1 MKKTNFA
8 FMAFA
13 SGKESTEGNAVKRY
27 IGVGSVFV
35 LAVNPNKAELE
46 KLYNTQ
52 LENDPEY
59 LGEVEVGEDK
69 HKVQNVRLDFI
80 VKTDAEKCGGIE
92 FTTKVAFFIRKE
104 YRYNRNQTKVQ
115 VIDKYGRTAWVTV
128 EQAKAHEI
136 PVYKNGPANIDK
148 DFRPAY
154 HGEEELTNFI
164 KAYLNIPNVM
174 KYVNNTWVMVDKP
187 EDCEARLESIAEY
200 FKGNFKELRD
210 VIALQPN
217 NKVKVLFGV
226 RTTDDNKQYQAV
238 YNQMFLK
245 NNITDYS
252 KLDADLQERKAAGAY
267 PTTEFTV
274 GDLKEYDVEST
285 DLSNSGAAG
294 LGLVEPLD
302 AMPVTPTTPHVDG
315 VYINNLKATGANI
328 AALLSGLPESIVQN
342 VVLQDVEIESQMGI
356 QARYVSGAIINTKV
370 ESADGKP
377 IVRGPDYRMREAR

>member
-8 FMAFA
+8 FMAF
-13 SGKESTEGNAVKRY
+13 SKGTESTEGSVVKRY
-27 IGVGSVFV
+27 QGVGSVFV

-52 LENDPEY
+52 IENDPEY
-59 LGEVEVGEDK
+59 LSEVEVGEDK

-80 VKTDAEKCGGIE
+80 VKTDPEKCGGIE

-104 YRYNRNQTKVQ
+104 YRYNRDNTKVQ

-136 PVYKNGPANIDK
+136 PMYKNGPANLDK
-148 DFRPAY
+148 DYRPCFY
-154 HGEEELTNFI
+154 GEEELTNFL

-187 EDCEARLESIAEY
+187 EDCEARLESISEY

-210 VIALQPN
+210 AISLQPN

-238 YNQMFLK
+238 YTQMFLK

-252 KLDADLQERKAAGAY
+252 KLDADLQDRKAAGAY
-267 PTTEFTV
+267 PTTEFVV
-274 GDLKEYDVEST
+274 GDLREYNVEAT
-285 DLSNSGAAG
+285 NFSNAPASGDMPFPPTEAG
-294 LGLVEPLD
+294 G
-302 AMPVTPTTPHVDG
+302 TPWDF
-315 VYINNLKATGANI
+315 
-328 AALLSGLPESIVQN
+328 
-342 VVLQDVEIESQMGI
+342 
-356 QARYVSGAIINTKV
+356 
-370 ESADGKP
+370 GK
-377 IVRGPDYRMREAR
+377 